1 MKKLIWLLVLLLCSI
16 ARGADARE
24 IIVELTVPD
33 AAWKITID
41 EVHRVGNELWVIS
54 TVSRDPDIMG
64 AQVISKVKDSLVFEA
79 SDLPAKHFV
88 IGKSWEWQNKESYRF
103 IDDMGEIERELK
115 SGERLYKRN
124 SR

>member
-33 AAWKITID
+33 VAWKITID